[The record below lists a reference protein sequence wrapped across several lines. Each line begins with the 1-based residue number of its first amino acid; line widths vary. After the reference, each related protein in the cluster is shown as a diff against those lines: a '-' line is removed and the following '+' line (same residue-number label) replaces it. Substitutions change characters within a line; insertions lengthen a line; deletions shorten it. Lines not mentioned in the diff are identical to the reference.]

1 MQKDI
6 TSLKQYPTQGQ
17 KQQGYNWTHKGAK
30 EEAYN
35 GKK

>member
-6 TSLKQYPTQGQ
+6 ISLKQDPTKGR
-17 KQQGYNWTHKGAK
+17 KQQGHNWTHKGAK